1 MLKSGRMMKIYIR
14 SVQEDREG
22 MLFLMCR
29 YKHRVKEL
37 KKQRNKETKEQEK
50 TPETIPN
57 EMEIYELP
65 QRMFKITVIKMFHEV
80 RKGMYEQREF

>member
-1 MLKSGRMMKIYIR
+1 MI
-14 SVQEDREG
+14 Q
-22 MLFLMCR
+22 
-29 YKHRVKEL
+29 
-37 KKQRNKETKEQEK
+37 TKEQEK